1 MILEGRK
8 IELRYKLTDE
18 FMMNNIS
25 WDENIILWVIK
36 EQQKKCKTCNNSL
49 YIRYK
54 TALIKG
60 LINVRKQISSQEKR
74 RLKDTINEQ
83 QTIKNVAKI
92 RSNKLNYNL
101 RGTYW
106 SVYYTT
112 HG

>member
-36 EQQKKCKTCNNSL
+36 KQHINIDISNKSL

-54 TALIKG
+54 IALIKD
-60 LINVRKQISSQEKR
+60 LIKV
-74 RLKDTINEQ
+74 
-83 QTIKNVAKI
+83 
-92 RSNKLNYNL
+92 
-101 RGTYW
+101 
-106 SVYYTT
+106 
-112 HG
+112 